1 MFLQCLGKYMPFYD
15 RTVEYV
21 FLSHPQ
27 IDHYGGLLEILKR
40 YKVDNL
46 FHDSVIWLRKK
57 YKSA

>member
-1 MFLQCLGKYMPFYD
+1 MFLQCLGKIYAIYD

-40 YKVDNL
+40 YKVDLTYSL
-46 FHDSVIWLRKK
+46 FRYLAREKI
-57 YKSA
+57 